1 MFYQD
6 GCWEARLTWKMTNKI
21 SLVDLFL
28 VASLRLHHVL
38 TLFDLG
44 LFPLFPLFLLLVSQL
59 ITCRKLADKSAQ
71 LENRKRKMS
80 QWASAFSCREETEER
95 SGNMCFFSFHVKW
108 QKFSV
113 QSRERE
119 SQPWWKK
126 KKKKSLHSEAREGMW
141 ASSKLLWKQRSALT
155 QPEREASPHMFV
167 HRTTGRKKKAR
178 RSWIIFLSEPL
189 LKSYDRRWD
198 LSGTVFWPFSDNI
211 RTHVLLRS
219 LFTSCL
225 Q

>member
-38 TLFDLG
+38 TLFDRG

-59 ITCRKLADKSAQ
+59 ITCRKLADKHAQ

-126 KKKKSLHSEAREGMW
+126 KKKKACIQ
-141 ASSKLLWKQRSALT
+141 K
-155 QPEREASPHMFV
+155 PERECELHQSFCESSGRPWLSRREKLHL
-167 HRTTGRKKKAR
+167 TCLYTGRPAGR
-178 RSWIIFLSEPL
+178 R
-189 LKSYDRRWD
+189 K
-198 LSGTVFWPFSDNI
+198 
-211 RTHVLLRS
+211 HVDHES
-219 LFTSCL
+219 SFYQSPY
-225 Q
+225 